1 MKNWLYLLFVALS
14 FPVLGQNKAITI
26 ALQKAT
32 HDSIR
37 CRILDEAFNTTTNYE
52 EKLQYNQQLE
62 KIVEKNKPSS
72 NQSEA
77 EVFLLYKFLYLN
89 NYGYYYQ
96 NPKAPDNS
104 SSLHYYQQ
112 SLSIAKQL
120 QQQDKIAQ
128 AYNNIGYVNYKKNNC
143 TEALINHQLA
153 LKLRTKI
160 GDKEGIAQTLNNL
173 GVVYDQLGNYP
184 DALNYYFSSLKI
196 REKLKDKKGI
206 QESYNNI
213 GNIYMYQE
221 KLKEALKYQFLS
233 IKIAKEL
240 GDKQSIGD
248 AYTNIGIIYIDQ
260 KKFTEAIKSHLVS
273 LKILEEI
280 GDAIGVGGA
289 YGNIGA
295 AYMYKGDYQKAL
307 ENYFKSLEIRK
318 SLNHK
323 AGVAYSYLGIGMTQ
337 LEMHNPKEAKK
348 YLEKTLQISKELNI
362 KRLIKYSYK
371 NLTKADSAL
380 TNYKGAFEN
389 YKIYVIYRDS
399 LTNEE
404 TERKSLQTVMQ
415 YEYDKK
421 EALIKEET
429 EAKVFQSKAEKKQ
442 NQIIYSS
449 IIVFLLTILSI
460 IVIAFY
466 FYKKKQKTEK
476 LLKDK
481 ELALEIAD
489 NERRRISADLHDDLG
504 AGISSIAL
512 LSNRIQFQESM
523 DDVRVDA
530 SYIIENTK
538 KVSQKLTEVIWELNS
553 EHNNL
558 EDLLLFIQ
566 KQGNDLF
573 KETTT
578 HFSMLIPIEIQD
590 IYFSSYERK
599 QIYLSVKECFHNII
613 KHAVASKVSCKTK
626 INEVLIITIKDNGIG
641 FNVNEKINSSTGE
654 GLNNLKYRVANLQG
668 KVVINSSQEGTWI
681 TLEIPLNKN

>member
-1 MKNWLYLLFVALS
+1 MYCS
-14 FPVLGQNKAITI
+14 F
-26 ALQKAT
+26 
-32 HDSIR
+32 
-37 CRILDEAFNTTTNYE
+37 
-52 EKLQYNQQLE
+52 
-62 KIVEKNKPSS
+62 
-72 NQSEA
+72 
-77 EVFLLYKFLYLN
+77 
-89 NYGYYYQ
+89 
-96 NPKAPDNS
+96 S
-104 SSLHYYQQ
+104 SSL
-112 SLSIAKQL
+112 
-120 QQQDKIAQ
+120 
-128 AYNNIGYVNYKKNNC
+128 
-143 TEALINHQLA
+143 
-153 LKLRTKI
+153 
-160 GDKEGIAQTLNNL
+160 
-173 GVVYDQLGNYP
+173 VVV
-184 DALNYYFSSLKI
+184 
-196 REKLKDKKGI
+196 LKDKKGI

-460 IVIAFY
+460 IVIGFY

-654 GLNNLKYRVANLQG
+654 GLNNLKYRVTNLNG
-668 KVVINSSQEGTWI
+668 KVIINSNQEGTVI